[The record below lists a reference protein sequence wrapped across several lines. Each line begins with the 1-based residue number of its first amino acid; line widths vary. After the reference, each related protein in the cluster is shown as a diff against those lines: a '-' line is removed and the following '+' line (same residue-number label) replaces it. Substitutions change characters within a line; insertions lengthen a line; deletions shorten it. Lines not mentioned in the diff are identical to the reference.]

1 MLPYLN
7 PLVVTSLA
15 VLIATTFAAIAF
27 SDRIERGTHLN
38 AILGRGAIYVLW
50 FPVVIWLAMDEAFV
64 VSAAKLSPV
73 LPTAIIAPPLALV
86 VALMASPTLRRIVMN
101 LSPEWLIGIQTLRVM
116 GGVFVLLWADGA
128 IPWEFALPAG
138 IGDVAVGLMAMFTLN
153 RLRNGSVTAQAWVR
167 RTNIAG
173 LTDFAIAIGAGLLSA
188 PGIAQLLAADRPN
201 ELINLYPLVLIPVF
215 AVPVFLAVHIL
226 SIRQSRVH
234 RTAAASRDP
243 LIA

>member
-1 MLPYLN
+1 MLLFGYRYPFLRKWGGQLDSSGADGGGDIEIGGGFQGAGARRSERTYVGDAVTIKADAIDSGDGGE
-7 PLVVTSLA
+7 VV
-15 VLIATTFAAIAF
+15 
-27 SDRIERGTHLN
+27 
-38 AILGRGAIYVLW
+38 
-50 FPVVIWLAMDEAFV
+50 
-64 VSAAKLSPV
+64 
-73 LPTAIIAPPLALV
+73 
-86 VALMASPTLRRIVMN
+86 
-101 LSPEWLIGIQTLRVM
+101 
-116 GGVFVLLWADGA
+116 LWADGA